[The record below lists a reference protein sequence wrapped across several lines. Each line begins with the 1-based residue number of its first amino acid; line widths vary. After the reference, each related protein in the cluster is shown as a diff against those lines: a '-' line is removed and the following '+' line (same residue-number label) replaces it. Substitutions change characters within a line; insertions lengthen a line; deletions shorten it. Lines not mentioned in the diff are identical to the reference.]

1 MAKLTARF
9 ELEDKVSKKL
19 LRIQKRFQT
28 FEKKL
33 KPFRKPVKINLDLD
47 DKKLKNFSLSLRKM
61 SVISMRLD
69 QGIFRDLKAL
79 NNQLNMLPNHLVISI
94 QAKGLDVMKS
104 SLNRLKQAGT
114 NPIMLTFKLND
125 QLSGKMS
132 EVKKSIYQL
141 MNRTYYMRLN
151 MVDQATAAIQR
162 IKKTLKSL
170 TMSKHEIR
178 VSVQDNAK
186 SKLKKRDQA
195 ESVVKEQNIK
205 KEPEAVSPSV
215 KTEDPKQ
222 SWIQNLANKGLSE
235 IQKYAGDVADKV
247 KEKLSPRKF
256 WDEKALPWVE
266 NKIEEY
272 KQDVI
277 GRIKEKIKFNPE
289 KKLDQLVTNV
299 LDRFLGVS
307 DQSSESTTQAP
318 TTAPTTAPTSTPTST
333 PSNPAP
339 KTKPQSRGG
348 KGLFRN
354 SCCPCCARGLSRG
367 GSTKTKNRNGR
378 SPRQTRNPN
387 ATSRAEMNRRP
398 PSRLGKLKTNAGKLF
413 GKIPNGLKKGAGIA
427 ASAGGLTGLV
437 KGSKGLSG
445 LGKVMKS
452 IGKGSGKLLKKVPI
466 LGSALS
472 ATNLIGMN
480 KDNAGEKIGTTGGG
494 IAGGMAGAAAGA
506 AIGSVVPGIGTAIGG
521 LVGGIAGSMGGE
533 SIGETIGKWFDGGGF
548 EKIGQKAIEIKNQ
561 IVEVWSTVAAWF
573 TENVW
578 TPLSSTVV
586 TVASSIWS
594 SLVNAWTWIQETFS
608 AVAGWFIE
616 NVWTPLSDTV
626 VTVATTIWTSLV
638 NAWTWIQE
646 TFSAV
651 AGWFIE
657 NVWTPLSDTVVTVA
671 TTIWSSLVNAWTW
684 IQETF
689 SAVAGWFIENVWT
702 PLSSTV
708 VTVATGIWTALSNA
722 WKKIQLIFGAVS
734 TWFMENVWNPLV
746 DTVGT
751 IKDSFG
757 KKFEEAYKLVTDIWD
772 GLSKWF
778 ENNIQKPIVKVAE
791 AIGDGFSAA
800 FGWVKKIFDKA
811 GGIVDVVINWIVGKK
826 KPDNNA
832 TGGYITQPT
841 LSWVG
846 EAGNEFVIPTQNNR
860 GRGKM
865 LLAQA
870 ASHLGMSVMP
880 SGAAGNQV
888 SSSPA
893 PTAVASSS
901 SVGSIDGSVSMTGN
915 IQASSIGE
923 QFNKDFEQGLN
934 QKVITLD
941 QWKQKNIQQPFGQL
955 TSDSGKYGQQTVAAF
970 ANGQQVTPT
979 GTDSFLQSRVKAP
992 YQQVMTASPTWGS
1005 GTVSGFST
1013 GQNATSVG
1021 TSQYVDQ
1028 HIKQPFLQA
1037 KQESPGW
1044 GSGMIDAFNNGMRS
1058 KAREVTQAAK
1068 EMAKKV
1074 EQAFRE
1080 ELDIHSPSR
1089 VMMSLGKFA
1098 SIGVVKGLDSV
1109 DVKKFAENQAGSL
1122 IGAFSGMGASG
1133 LNIKQWLMAAIM
1145 ATGTSMSWL
1154 PGLMTIAQNE
1164 SRGNPRAINLWDSN
1178 AKKGTPSKGLM
1189 QTIGPTFNSN
1199 KGKGMNDIWNPI
1211 HNAVAAINYIKGRY
1225 GTVFNTPGLRSMRR
1239 GGPYKGYANGGLITQ
1254 EQVARVG
1261 EGNKR
1266 EWIIPE
1272 ERGIRGRYLLTQA
1285 AKALGMQVYDPTNAS
1300 APLPE
1305 SQMQQVTSAQSASHT
1320 ASPGNKQ
1327 ITIQFNGDQ
1336 HFHNGQDQQSLV
1348 EKIRQMLVD
1357 ELEVEL
1363 HTGTKGVVIDG

>member
-9 ELEDKVSKKL
+9 ELEDRVSKKL

-28 FEKKL
+28 FEKQL
-33 KPFRKPVKINLDLD
+33 KPFRKPVKISLEMDE
-47 DKKLKNFSLSLRKM
+47 KKLRNLTLSLRKV
-61 SVISMRLD
+61 SVFSMRLD
-69 QGIFRDLKAL
+69 QGIYRDLKAL
-79 NNQLNMLPNHLVISI
+79 NNQLNMIPNHLVISF
-94 QAKGLDVMKS
+94 QAKGLNVIKS
-104 SLNRLKQAGT
+104 NIDRLKQMGT
-114 NPIMLTFKLND
+114 SPIMLTFKLND
-125 QLSGKMS
+125 QLSGKIS
-132 EVKKSIYQL
+132 SIKKSILQL
-141 MNRTYYMRLN
+141 INRTYYMRLN

-195 ESVVKEQNIK
+195 ESVVKEKTIK
-205 KEPEAVSPSV
+205 KEPETASPSV
-215 KTEDPKQ
+215 KTDEPKQ
-222 SWIQNLANKGLSE
+222 SWLQNFANKGLNE

-289 KKLDQLVTNV
+289 EKLDQWVKTG
-299 LDRFLGVS
+299 LDRLFGTS
-307 DQSSESTTQAP
+307 DPSSENNSTTPAP
-318 TTAPTTAPTSTPTST
+318 TTAPTTAPTSTP
-333 PSNPAP
+333 SNSAP
-339 KTKPQSRGG
+339 KTQPKPRGG
-348 KGLFRN
+348 KGLFRS
-354 SCCPCCARGLSRG
+354 SCCPCCARGISSR
-367 GSTKTKNRNGR
+367 GSTKAKNGR
-378 SPRQTRNPN
+378 SPRRSTNPN
-387 ATSRAEMNRRP
+387 ATSRTEMNRRP
-398 PSRLGKLKTNAGKLF
+398 PSKLGKLKSNAGKLF
-413 GKIPNGLKKGAGIA
+413 GKIPSGLKKGAGIA
-427 ASAGGLTGLV
+427 ASVGGLTGLM
-437 KGSKGLSG
+437 KGGKGLSG
-445 LGKVMKS
+445 LGDAVKN

-466 LGSALS
+466 LGGLLS
-472 ATNLIGMN
+472 ATNLIGM
-480 KDNAGEKIGTTGGG
+480 KKENAGEKIGTTGGG

-506 AIGSVVPGIGTAIGG
+506 AIGSVVPGVGTAIGG

-548 EKIGQKAIEIKNQ
+548 EKIGQKAIEIKDQ
-561 IVEVWSTVAAWF
+561 IVEVWSTVATWF

-594 SLVNAWTWIQETFS
+594 NLVNAWTWIQETFSTVAGWFIENVWTPLSGTVVTVATTIWSSLVNAWTWIQETFS
-608 AVAGWFIE
+608 TVAGWFIE
-616 NVWTPLSDTV
+616 NVWTPLS
-626 VTVATTIWTSLV
+626 
-638 NAWTWIQE
+638 
-646 TFSAV
+646 
-651 AGWFIE
+651 G
-657 NVWTPLSDTVVTVA
+657 TVVTVA

-722 WKKIQLIFGAVS
+722 WKKIQSIFGVVS

-757 KKFEEAYKLVTDIWD
+757 KKFEEAYKVVTDIWD

-778 ENNIQKPIVKVAE
+778 EDNIQKPIVKVAE
-791 AIGDGFSAA
+791 AIGDGFSKA

-811 GGIVDVVINWIVGKK
+811 GGGVDFVLKHVFGGA
-826 KPDNNA
+826 DNNA

-870 ASHLGMSVMP
+870 ASQLGMSVVP
-880 SGAAGNQV
+880 SGAAGTQV

-893 PTAVASSS
+893 PTTPSS
-901 SVGSIDGSVSMTGN
+901 SVGSMSGGGSVSLNAN

-923 QFNKDFEQGLN
+923 QFNSDFEQGLN
-934 QKVITLD
+934 RKVISLD

-955 TSDSGKYGQQTVAAF
+955 TSDSGKYGQQTVSAF
-970 ANGQQVTPT
+970 ANGQQMTPT

-1005 GTVSGFST
+1005 GTVSGFAA
-1013 GQNATSVG
+1013 GQNATSIG

-1028 HIKQPFLQA
+1028 NIKQPFLQA

-1044 GSGMIDAFNNGMRS
+1044 GSGMIDAFNSGMRS
-1058 KAREVTQAAK
+1058 KGSEVTQAAK

-1133 LNIKQWLMAAIM
+1133 LSVQQWLMAALM

-1154 PGLMTIAQNE
+1154 PGLMTIAQHE
-1164 SRGNPRAINLWDSN
+1164 SNGNPRAINLWDSN

-1285 AKALGMQVYDPTNAS
+1285 AKALGMQVYDPSNAS

-1305 SQMQQVTSAQSASHT
+1305 AQMQQVTSVQSTGST
-1320 ASPGNKQ
+1320 TSPGNKQ

-1348 EKIRQMLVD
+1348 EKIKQMLVD
-1357 ELEVEL
+1357 ELEVEI

>member
-1 MAKLTARF
+1 
-9 ELEDKVSKKL
+9 
-19 LRIQKRFQT
+19 
-28 FEKKL
+28 
-33 KPFRKPVKINLDLD
+33 
-47 DKKLKNFSLSLRKM
+47 
-61 SVISMRLD
+61 
-69 QGIFRDLKAL
+69 
-79 NNQLNMLPNHLVISI
+79 
-94 QAKGLDVMKS
+94 
-104 SLNRLKQAGT
+104 
-114 NPIMLTFKLND
+114 
-125 QLSGKMS
+125 
-132 EVKKSIYQL
+132 
-141 MNRTYYMRLN
+141 
-151 MVDQATAAIQR
+151 
-162 IKKTLKSL
+162 
-170 TMSKHEIR
+170 
-178 VSVQDNAK
+178 
-186 SKLKKRDQA
+186 
-195 ESVVKEQNIK
+195 
-205 KEPEAVSPSV
+205 
-215 KTEDPKQ
+215 
-222 SWIQNLANKGLSE
+222 
-235 IQKYAGDVADKV
+235 
-247 KEKLSPRKF
+247 
-256 WDEKALPWVE
+256 
-266 NKIEEY
+266 
-272 KQDVI
+272 
-277 GRIKEKIKFNPE
+277 
-289 KKLDQLVTNV
+289 
-299 LDRFLGVS
+299 
-307 DQSSESTTQAP
+307 
-318 TTAPTTAPTSTPTST
+318 
-333 PSNPAP
+333 
-339 KTKPQSRGG
+339 
-348 KGLFRN
+348 
-354 SCCPCCARGLSRG
+354 
-367 GSTKTKNRNGR
+367 
-378 SPRQTRNPN
+378 
-387 ATSRAEMNRRP
+387 MNRRP
-398 PSRLGKLKTNAGKLF
+398 PSKLGDALKN
-413 GKIPNGLKKGAGIA
+413 
-427 ASAGGLTGLV
+427 
-437 KGSKGLSG
+437 
-445 LGKVMKS
+445 

-466 LGSALS
+466 LGSVLS
-472 ATNLIGMN
+472 ATNLIGM
-480 KDNAGEKIGTTGGG
+480 KKENAGEKIGATGGG

-506 AIGSVVPGIGTAIGG
+506 AIGSIVPGVGTAIGG

-548 EKIGQKAIEIKNQ
+548 EKIGQKAIEIKDQ
-561 IVEVWSTVAAWF
+561 IVEVWSTVADWF
-573 TENVW
+573 IQNVW
-578 TPLSSTVV
+578 TPLSSTVGTVATTIWTSLVNAWTWIQETFSAVAGWFIENVWTPLSGTVV
-586 TVASSIWS
+586 TVATTIWT

-657 NVWTPLSDTVVTVA
+657 NVWTPLS
-671 TTIWSSLVNAWTW
+671 
-684 IQETF
+684 
-689 SAVAGWFIENVWT
+689 
-702 PLSSTV
+702 STV

-722 WKKIQLIFGAVS
+722 WKTIQSIFGAVS
-734 TWFMENVWNPLV
+734 SWFMNNVWNPLV
-746 DTVGT
+746 ETVGT
-751 IKDSFG
+751 IKDSIG
-757 KKFEEAYKLVTDIWD
+757 KKFEEAYKVVTDIWD

-778 ENNIQKPIVKVAE
+778 KDNIQTPIVKVAG
-791 AIGDGFSAA
+791 AISDGFSKA
-800 FGWVKKIFDKA
+800 FNWVKKIFDKA
-811 GGIVDVVINWIVGKK
+811 GDGINFVVKHLFGDPDKK
-826 KPDNNA
+826 A

-841 LSWVG
+841 LSWIG

-870 ASHLGMSVMP
+870 ASHLGMSVVP
-880 SGAAGNQV
+880 SSSGAASPV

-893 PTAVASSS
+893 PITPNAPAAPTASA
-901 SVGSIDGSVSMTGN
+901 GSIGGTVSMNGN
-915 IQASSIGE
+915 IQSASIGE
-923 QFNKDFEQGLN
+923 QFNHDFEQGLN
-934 QKVITLD
+934 QKVVSLD
-941 QWKQKNIQQPFGQL
+941 QWKQKNIQQPFNQM
-955 TSDSGKYGQQTVAAF
+955 TSDSGKYGQQTVSAF
-970 ANGQQVTPT
+970 ATSQQMTPT

-1005 GTVSGFST
+1005 GTVSGFAT
-1013 GQNATSVG
+1013 GQNATSIG

-1028 HIKQPFLQA
+1028 HVKQPFLQA

-1044 GSGMIDAFNNGMRS
+1044 GSGMIDAFNSGMRS
-1058 KAREVTQAAK
+1058 KASEVTQAAK

-1133 LNIKQWLMAAIM
+1133 LSVQQWLMAALM

-1154 PGLMTIAQNE
+1154 PGLMTIAQHE
-1164 SRGNPRAINLWDSN
+1164 SNGNPKAINLWDSN

-1189 QTIGPTFNSN
+1189 QTIGPTFHSN

-1285 AKALGMQVYDPTNAS
+1285 AKALGMQVYDPSNAS

-1305 SQMQQVTSAQSASHT
+1305 SQMQQVTSAQSAGT
-1320 ASPGNKQ
+1320 ATTSGNKQ

-1363 HTGTKGVVIDG
+1363 QTGTKGVVIDG

>member
-1 MAKLTARF
+1 
-9 ELEDKVSKKL
+9 
-19 LRIQKRFQT
+19 
-28 FEKKL
+28 
-33 KPFRKPVKINLDLD
+33 
-47 DKKLKNFSLSLRKM
+47 
-61 SVISMRLD
+61 
-69 QGIFRDLKAL
+69 
-79 NNQLNMLPNHLVISI
+79 
-94 QAKGLDVMKS
+94 
-104 SLNRLKQAGT
+104 
-114 NPIMLTFKLND
+114 
-125 QLSGKMS
+125 
-132 EVKKSIYQL
+132 
-141 MNRTYYMRLN
+141 
-151 MVDQATAAIQR
+151 
-162 IKKTLKSL
+162 
-170 TMSKHEIR
+170 
-178 VSVQDNAK
+178 
-186 SKLKKRDQA
+186 
-195 ESVVKEQNIK
+195 
-205 KEPEAVSPSV
+205 
-215 KTEDPKQ
+215 
-222 SWIQNLANKGLSE
+222 
-235 IQKYAGDVADKV
+235 
-247 KEKLSPRKF
+247 
-256 WDEKALPWVE
+256 
-266 NKIEEY
+266 
-272 KQDVI
+272 
-277 GRIKEKIKFNPE
+277 
-289 KKLDQLVTNV
+289 
-299 LDRFLGVS
+299 
-307 DQSSESTTQAP
+307 
-318 TTAPTTAPTSTPTST
+318 
-333 PSNPAP
+333 
-339 KTKPQSRGG
+339 
-348 KGLFRN
+348 
-354 SCCPCCARGLSRG
+354 
-367 GSTKTKNRNGR
+367 
-378 SPRQTRNPN
+378 
-387 ATSRAEMNRRP
+387 MNRRP
-398 PSRLGKLKTNAGKLF
+398 PSKLGDALKN
-413 GKIPNGLKKGAGIA
+413 
-427 ASAGGLTGLV
+427 
-437 KGSKGLSG
+437 
-445 LGKVMKS
+445 

-466 LGSALS
+466 LGSVLS
-472 ATNLIGMN
+472 ATNLIGM
-480 KDNAGEKIGTTGGG
+480 KKENAGEKIGATGGG

-506 AIGSVVPGIGTAIGG
+506 AIGSVVPGVGTAIGG

-548 EKIGQKAIEIKNQ
+548 EKIGQKAIEIKDQ
-561 IVEVWSTVAAWF
+561 IVEVWSSVADWF
-573 TENVW
+573 IENVW
-578 TPLSSTVV
+578 TPLSSTVG
-586 TVASSIWS
+586 TVATTIWS

-626 VTVATTIWTSLV
+626 ITVATTIWSNLV

-722 WKKIQLIFGAVS
+722 WKTIQSIFGAVS
-734 TWFMENVWNPLV
+734 SWFMNNVWNPLV
-746 DTVGT
+746 ETVGT
-751 IKDSFG
+751 IKDSIG
-757 KKFEEAYKLVTDIWD
+757 KKFEEAYKVVTDIWD

-778 ENNIQKPIVKVAE
+778 KDNIQTPIVKVAG
-791 AIGDGFSAA
+791 AISDGFSAA
-800 FGWVKKIFDKA
+800 FGWVQKIFEKA

-841 LSWVG
+841 LSWIG

-870 ASHLGMSVMP
+870 ASHLGMSVVP
-880 SGAAGNQV
+880 SSSGAASPV

-893 PTAVASSS
+893 PITPNAPAAPTASA
-901 SVGSIDGSVSMTGN
+901 GSIGGTVSMNGN
-915 IQASSIGE
+915 IQSASIGE
-923 QFNKDFEQGLN
+923 QFNHDFEQGLN
-934 QKVITLD
+934 QKVVSLD
-941 QWKQKNIQQPFGQL
+941 QWKQKNIQQPFNQM
-955 TSDSGKYGQQTVAAF
+955 TSDSGKYGQQTVSAF
-970 ANGQQVTPT
+970 ATGQQMTPT

-1005 GTVSGFST
+1005 GTVSGFAT
-1013 GQNATSVG
+1013 GQNATSIG

-1028 HIKQPFLQA
+1028 HVKQPFLQA

-1044 GSGMIDAFNNGMRS
+1044 GSGMIDAFNSGMRS
-1058 KAREVTQAAK
+1058 KASEVTQAAK

-1133 LNIKQWLMAAIM
+1133 LSVQQWLMAALM

-1154 PGLMTIAQNE
+1154 PGLMTIAQHE
-1164 SRGNPRAINLWDSN
+1164 SNGNPKAINLWDSN

-1189 QTIGPTFNSN
+1189 QTIGPTFHSN

-1285 AKALGMQVYDPTNAS
+1285 AKALGMQVYDPSNAS

-1305 SQMQQVTSAQSASHT
+1305 SQMQQVTSAQSAGT
-1320 ASPGNKQ
+1320 ATTSGNKQ

-1363 HTGTKGVVIDG
+1363 QTGTKGVVIDG

>member
-9 ELEDKVSKKL
+9 ELEDRVSKKL
-19 LRIQKRFQT
+19 LRIRKRFQT
-28 FEKKL
+28 FEKQL
-33 KPFRKPVKINLDLD
+33 KPFRKPVKISLEMDE
-47 DKKLKNFSLSLRKM
+47 KKLRNLTLLLRKV
-61 SVISMRLD
+61 SVFSMRLD
-69 QGIFRDLKAL
+69 QGIYRDLKSL
-79 NNQLNMLPNHLVISI
+79 KNQLNLIPNHLVISF
-94 QAKGLDVMKS
+94 QAKGLDVIKTS
-104 SLNRLKQAGT
+104 IDRLKQVGT
-114 NPIMLTFKLND
+114 SPIMLTFKLND
-125 QLSGKMS
+125 QLSAKMS
-132 EVKKSIYQL
+132 SIKKSILQL
-141 MNRTYYMRLN
+141 INRTYYMRLN

-195 ESVVKEQNIK
+195 ESVVKEKTIK
-205 KEPEAVSPSV
+205 KEPEIASTSV
-215 KTEDPKQ
+215 KTDEPKQ
-222 SWIQNLANKGLSE
+222 SWLQNFANKGLNE

-247 KEKLSPRKF
+247 KEQLSPRKF

-266 NKIEEY
+266 NKMEEY

-277 GRIKEKIKFNPE
+277 GRMKEKIKFNPE
-289 KKLDQLVTNV
+289 EKLDQLVKTG
-299 LDRFLGVS
+299 LDRLFGVS
-307 DQSSESTTQAP
+307 ENNSTTPA
-318 TTAPTTAPTSTPTST
+318 PTST

-339 KTKPQSRGG
+339 KTHLKAKSG

-354 SCCPCCARGLSRG
+354 SCCPCCARGLSRR
-367 GSTKTKNRNGR
+367 GSNKTKNRNGR
-378 SPRQTRNPN
+378 SQRQPTNPN
-387 ATSRAEMNRRP
+387 ATTRADRNKRLP
-398 PSRLGKLKTNAGKLF
+398 GRLGKLKTNAGKLF
-413 GKIPNGLKKGAGIA
+413 GKIPSGLKKGAINV
-427 ASAGGLTGLV
+427 ASLGGLTGLV
-437 KGSKGLSG
+437 KGGKGLSG
-445 LGKVMKS
+445 LGDAVKN
-452 IGKGSGKLLKKVPI
+452 IGKGSGKLLKKLPI
-466 LGSALS
+466 LGGLLG

-480 KDNAGEKIGTTGGG
+480 KENAGQKIGTTGGG
-494 IAGGMAGAAAGA
+494 IAGGMAGAAAGS
-506 AIGSVVPGIGTAIGG
+506 AIGSVVPGVGTAIGG

-578 TPLSSTVV
+578 TPLSSTVI
-586 TVASSIWS
+586 TVAI
-594 SLVNAWTWIQETFS
+594 
-608 AVAGWFIE
+608 
-616 NVWTPLSDTV
+616 
-626 VTVATTIWTSLV
+626 
-638 NAWTWIQE
+638 
-646 TFSAV
+646 
-651 AGWFIE
+651 
-657 NVWTPLSDTVVTVA
+657 
-671 TTIWSSLVNAWTW
+671 TIWSSLVNAWTW

-689 SAVAGWFIENVWT
+689 STVTGWFIENVWT
-702 PLSSTV
+702 PLSGTV
-708 VTVATGIWTALSNA
+708 VTVATDIWTALSNA
-722 WKKIQLIFGAVS
+722 WKTIQSIFGTVS
-734 TWFMENVWNPLV
+734 SWFMENVWNPLV

-751 IKDSFG
+751 IKDSIG
-757 KKFEEAYKLVTDIWD
+757 KKFEAAYKVVTDIWD

-778 ENNIQKPIVKVAE
+778 EDNIQKPIGKVAE
-791 AIGDGFSAA
+791 AISTGFSTA

-832 TGGYITQPT
+832 TGGYITRPT

-870 ASHLGMSVMP
+870 ASQLGMSVVP
-880 SGAAGNQV
+880 SESDGNPV

-893 PTAVASSS
+893 RTNASSS
-901 SVGSIDGSVSMTGN
+901 VSSMSGGGSVSMN
-915 IQASSIGE
+915 ASIQAFGIGE
-923 QFNKDFEQGLN
+923 QFNNDFEQGLN
-934 QKVITLD
+934 RKGISLD
-941 QWKQKNIQQPFGQL
+941 QWKQKNIQQPFNQL

-970 ANGQQVTPT
+970 ANSQQMTPT
-979 GTDSFLQSRVKAP
+979 GTDSFLQKRVKAP
-992 YQQVMTASPTWGS
+992 YQQVITASPTWGS
-1005 GTVSGFST
+1005 GTVSGFAA
-1013 GQNATSVG
+1013 GQHATSTG

-1028 HIKQPFLQA
+1028 HIKQPFLLA
-1037 KQESPGW
+1037 KQASPGW
-1044 GSGMIDAFNNGMRS
+1044 GSGMIDAFNSGMRS
-1058 KAREVTQAAK
+1058 KGSEVTQAAK

-1080 ELDIHSPSR
+1080 TLDIHSPSR

-1122 IGAFSGMGASG
+1122 IGAFSGMGASK
-1133 LNIKQWLMAAIM
+1133 LSVQQWLMAALM
-1145 ATGTSMSWL
+1145 ATGTSMNWL
-1154 PGLMTIAQNE
+1154 PGLMTIAQHE
-1164 SRGNPRAINLWDSN
+1164 SNGNPRAINLWDSN

-1254 EQVARVG
+1254 EQIARVG

-1285 AKALGMQVYDPTNAS
+1285 AKALGMQVYDPSNAS
-1300 APLPE
+1300 TPLPE
-1305 SQMQQVTSAQSASHT
+1305 AQMQQVISAQSTGRKAS
-1320 ASPGNKQ
+1320 SGNKQ
-1327 ITIQFNGDQ
+1327 ITIQFNGGQ
-1336 HFHNGQDQQSLV
+1336 HFHKGQDQQSLV

>member
-1 MAKLTARF
+1 
-9 ELEDKVSKKL
+9 
-19 LRIQKRFQT
+19 
-28 FEKKL
+28 
-33 KPFRKPVKINLDLD
+33 
-47 DKKLKNFSLSLRKM
+47 
-61 SVISMRLD
+61 
-69 QGIFRDLKAL
+69 
-79 NNQLNMLPNHLVISI
+79 
-94 QAKGLDVMKS
+94 
-104 SLNRLKQAGT
+104 
-114 NPIMLTFKLND
+114 
-125 QLSGKMS
+125 
-132 EVKKSIYQL
+132 
-141 MNRTYYMRLN
+141 
-151 MVDQATAAIQR
+151 
-162 IKKTLKSL
+162 
-170 TMSKHEIR
+170 
-178 VSVQDNAK
+178 
-186 SKLKKRDQA
+186 
-195 ESVVKEQNIK
+195 
-205 KEPEAVSPSV
+205 
-215 KTEDPKQ
+215 
-222 SWIQNLANKGLSE
+222 
-235 IQKYAGDVADKV
+235 
-247 KEKLSPRKF
+247 
-256 WDEKALPWVE
+256 
-266 NKIEEY
+266 
-272 KQDVI
+272 
-277 GRIKEKIKFNPE
+277 
-289 KKLDQLVTNV
+289 
-299 LDRFLGVS
+299 
-307 DQSSESTTQAP
+307 
-318 TTAPTTAPTSTPTST
+318 
-333 PSNPAP
+333 
-339 KTKPQSRGG
+339 
-348 KGLFRN
+348 
-354 SCCPCCARGLSRG
+354 
-367 GSTKTKNRNGR
+367 
-378 SPRQTRNPN
+378 
-387 ATSRAEMNRRP
+387 
-398 PSRLGKLKTNAGKLF
+398 
-413 GKIPNGLKKGAGIA
+413 
-427 ASAGGLTGLV
+427 
-437 KGSKGLSG
+437 
-445 LGKVMKS
+445 
-452 IGKGSGKLLKKVPI
+452 
-466 LGSALS
+466 
-472 ATNLIGMN
+472 
-480 KDNAGEKIGTTGGG
+480 
-494 IAGGMAGAAAGA
+494 
-506 AIGSVVPGIGTAIGG
+506 
-521 LVGGIAGSMGGE
+521 MGGE

-561 IVEVWSTVAAWF
+561 IVEVWSTVAGWF

-586 TVASSIWS
+586 TVA
-594 SLVNAWTWIQETFS
+594 
-608 AVAGWFIE
+608 
-616 NVWTPLSDTV
+616 
-626 VTVATTIWTSLV
+626 TTIWT
-638 NAWTWIQE
+638 
-646 TFSAV
+646 
-651 AGWFIE
+651 
-657 NVWTPLSDTVVTVA
+657 
-671 TTIWSSLVNAWTW
+671 SLVNAWTW

-722 WKKIQLIFGAVS
+722 WKKIQSIFGAVS
-734 TWFMENVWNPLV
+734 SWFMENVWNPLV

-757 KKFEEAYKLVTDIWD
+757 KKFEEAYKVVTDIWD

-778 ENNIQKPIVKVAE
+778 KDNIQTPIVKVAG
-791 AIGDGFSAA
+791 AISEGFSKA
-800 FGWVKKIFDKA
+800 FDWVKKIFDM
-811 GGIVDVVINWIVGKK
+811 GGGAVNLVVNKVLGRDPDKK
-826 KPDNNA
+826 A

-880 SGAAGNQV
+880 SGAAGNQI
-888 SSSPA
+888 SNSPA
-893 PTAVASSS
+893 PIAVASSS
-901 SVGSIDGSVSMTGN
+901 SVGSIDGSVSMNGN

-941 QWKQKNIQQPFGQL
+941 QWKQKNIQQPFAQL

-1005 GTVSGFST
+1005 GTVNGFAT

-1044 GSGMIDAFNNGMRS
+1044 GSGMMDAFNSGMRS
-1058 KAREVTQAAK
+1058 KASEVTQAAK

-1133 LNIKQWLMAAIM
+1133 LSVQQWLMAALM
-1145 ATGTSMSWL
+1145 ATGTSMNWL
-1154 PGLMTIAQNE
+1154 PGLMTIAQHE
-1164 SRGNPRAINLWDSN
+1164 SNGNPRAINLWDSN

-1285 AKALGMQVYDPTNAS
+1285 AKALGMQVYDPANAS

-1305 SQMQQVTSAQSASHT
+1305 SQMQQVTSAQSSSRTT
-1320 ASPGNKQ
+1320 ASGNKQ

>member
-9 ELEDKVSKKL
+9 ELEDRVSKKL

-28 FEKKL
+28 FEKQL
-33 KPFRKPVKINLDLD
+33 KPFRKPVKISLEMDE
-47 DKKLKNFSLSLRKM
+47 KKLRNLTLSLRKV
-61 SVISMRLD
+61 SVFSMRLD
-69 QGIFRDLKAL
+69 QGIYRDLKAL
-79 NNQLNMLPNHLVISI
+79 NNQLNMIPNHLVISF
-94 QAKGLDVMKS
+94 QAKGLDVIKFS
-104 SLNRLKQAGT
+104 IDRLKQMGT
-114 NPIMLTFKLND
+114 SLIMLTFKLND
-125 QLSGKMS
+125 QLSAKMS
-132 EVKKSIYQL
+132 SIKKSILQL
-141 MNRTYYMRLN
+141 INRTYYMRLN

-195 ESVVKEQNIK
+195 ESVVKEK
-205 KEPEAVSPSV
+205 KV
-215 KTEDPKQ
+215 KKQPNATAATKTNENKQ
-222 SWIQNLANKGLSE
+222 SWLGNLRNKALKE
-235 IQKYAGDVADKV
+235 IEKYAGDVSDKL
-247 KEKLSPRKF
+247 KEKLSPRNF
-256 WDEKALPWVE
+256 WDNNALPWIE
-266 NKIEEY
+266 TKIDAY
-272 KQDVI
+272 KQEVI
-277 GRIKEKIKFNPE
+277 GRISEKIKINPE
-289 KKLDQLVTNV
+289 EYLDKWFNKG
-299 LDRFLGVS
+299 LDLILGPKNP
-307 DQSSESTTQAP
+307 SSENNSNSSAQSP
-318 TTAPTTAPTSTPTST
+318 TTEASTNPTPNTQP
-333 PSNPAP
+333 N
-339 KTKPQSRGG
+339 KQKG

-354 SCCPCCARGLSRG
+354 SCCPCCARGLSRR
-367 GSTKTKNRNGR
+367 GSNRTRNRNGR
-378 SPRQTRNPN
+378 AQRQPTNPT
-387 ATSRAEMNRRP
+387 ATSRAERNRRP
-398 PSRLGKLKTNAGKLF
+398 PGRLGKLKTNAGKIF
-413 GKIPNGLKKGAGIA
+413 EKIPSGLKKTTGIVASVAGL
-427 ASAGGLTGLV
+427 AGL
-437 KGSKGLSG
+437 
-445 LGKVMKS
+445 M
-452 IGKGSGKLLKKVPI
+452 KGSGGLSSLGDSLKNIGRGSSKLLKRVPV
-466 LGSALS
+466 LGNLLS
-472 ATNLIGMN
+472 ATDL
-480 KDNAGEKIGTTGGG
+480 IGTTKENVGEKVGGFSG
-494 IAGGMAGAAAGA
+494 GLAGGVSGA
-506 AIGSVVPGIGTAIGG
+506 AIGQALIPIPFVGAAIGG
-521 LVGGIAGSMGGE
+521 VAGSMAGTYGG
-533 SIGETIGKWFDGGGF
+533 SKLGEIFDTSKLKENISNTLFNGEWWSEKWGSVKTSAETSLGNLS
-548 EKIGQKAIEIKNQ
+548 EKWEDIKTTASNTLFNSEWWAEQ
-561 IVEVWSTVAAWF
+561 AGYVTGVLESTVFNGEWWSEKWDAIKD
-573 TENVW
+573 W
-578 TPLSSTVV
+578 T
-586 TVASSIWS
+586 
-594 SLVNAWTWIQETFS
+594 QEKWDS
-608 AVAGWFIE
+608 AVEIWDSIKGKLSETVFNGDWWE
-616 NVWTPLSDTV
+616 EKWDNVKEWTKEKWDGAVEIWDSIKGKLSETV
-626 VTVATTIWTSLV
+626 FNGDWWGEKWDNVKKWTREKWDGAVDIWNSIKGKIRETVFNKDW
-638 NAWTWIQE
+638 WGEKWD
-646 TFSAV
+646 
-651 AGWFIE
+651 
-657 NVWTPLSDTVVTVA
+657 NVKSWSKSKWEQSK
-671 TTIWSSLVNAWTW
+671 TIWSTAKAT
-684 IQETF
+684 I
-689 SAVAGWFIENVWT
+689 
-702 PLSSTV
+702 SSTLFNKD
-708 VTVATGIWTALSNA
+708 WWSRKWSNVQS
-722 WKKIQLIFGAVS
+722 WGKNILGDSWGLIKSEGAKFVGRHIVK
-734 TWFMENVWNPLV
+734 FEKGREN
-746 DTVGT
+746 
-751 IKDSFG
+751 G
-757 KKFEEAYKLVTDIWD
+757 KKDF
-772 GLSKWF
+772 
-778 ENNIQKPIVKVAE
+778 KP
-791 AIGDGFSAA
+791 
-800 FGWVKKIFDKA
+800 
-811 GGIVDVVINWIVGKK
+811 GKK
-826 KPDNNA
+826 A

-870 ASHLGMSVMP
+870 ASQLGMSVVP
-880 SGAAGNQV
+880 SGAAGNSV

-901 SVGSIDGSVSMTGN
+901 SVGSIDGSVSMTGD

-923 QFNKDFEQGLN
+923 QFNDDFEQGLN
-934 QKVITLD
+934 RKVISLD

-955 TSDSGKYGQQTVAAF
+955 TSDSGKYGQQTVSAF
-970 ANGQQVTPT
+970 ANGQQMTPT

-1005 GTVSGFST
+1005 GTVSGFAA
-1013 GQNATSVG
+1013 GQNATSIG

-1028 HIKQPFLQA
+1028 NIKQPFLQA

-1044 GSGMIDAFNNGMRS
+1044 GSGMIDAFNSGMRS
-1058 KAREVTQAAK
+1058 KGSEVTQAAK

-1154 PGLMTIAQNE
+1154 PGLMTIAQHE

-1189 QTIGPTFNSN
+1189 QTIGTTFNAN

-1285 AKALGMQVYDPTNAS
+1285 AKALGMQVYDPSNAS
-1300 APLPE
+1300 APLPKA
-1305 SQMQQVTSAQSASHT
+1305 QMQQVTSPQSTGST
-1320 ASPGNKQ
+1320 TSPGNKQ

-1348 EKIRQMLVD
+1348 EKIKQMLVD

>member
-9 ELEDKVSKKL
+9 ELEDRVSKKL

-28 FEKKL
+28 FEKQL
-33 KPFRKPVKINLDLD
+33 KPFRKPVKISLEMDE
-47 DKKLKNFSLSLRKM
+47 KKLRNLTLSLRK
-61 SVISMRLD
+61 ISAVSMTLD
-69 QGIFRDLKAL
+69 QGIYRDLKL
-79 NNQLNMLPNHLVISI
+79 LKNHLNMLPNHMVISI
-94 QAKGLDVMKS
+94 QAKGLDVIKTS
-104 SLNRLKQAGT
+104 IDRLRQVGT
-114 NPIMLTFKLND
+114 SPMMMTFKLND
-125 QLSGKMS
+125 QLSGKIS
-132 EVKKSIYQL
+132 SIKKSILQL
-141 MNRTYYMRLN
+141 INRTYYMRLN

-195 ESVVKEQNIK
+195 ESVVKEKTIK
-205 KEPEAVSPSV
+205 KEPEAASPSA
-215 KTEDPKQ
+215 KTDEPKQ
-222 SWIQNLANKGLSE
+222 SLLQNFANKGLNE

-266 NKIEEY
+266 NKMEEY

-289 KKLDQLVTNV
+289 KKLDQWVKTG
-299 LDRFLGVS
+299 LDRLFGTS
-307 DQSSESTTQAP
+307 DQSSENNSTTPAPTTAPTTP
-318 TTAPTTAPTSTPTST
+318 TTAPTTAPTSTP
-333 PSNPAP
+333 SNSAP
-339 KTKPQSRGG
+339 KTQPKPRGG
-348 KGLFRN
+348 KGLFRS
-354 SCCPCCARGLSRG
+354 SCCPCCARGISSR
-367 GSTKTKNRNGR
+367 GSTKARNGR
-378 SPRQTRNPN
+378 SPRRSTNPN
-387 ATSRAEMNRRP
+387 ATSRTEMNRRP
-398 PSRLGKLKTNAGKLF
+398 PSKLGKLKTNAGKLF
-413 GKIPNGLKKGAGIA
+413 GKIPSGLKKGAGIA
-427 ASAGGLTGLV
+427 ASVGGLTGLM
-437 KGSKGLSG
+437 KGGKGLSG
-445 LGKVMKS
+445 LGDAVKNIS
-452 IGKGSGKLLKKVPI
+452 KGSGKLLKKVPI
-466 LGSALS
+466 LGGLLS
-472 ATNLIGMN
+472 ATNLIGM
-480 KDNAGEKIGTTGGG
+480 KKENAGEKIGTTGGG

-506 AIGSVVPGIGTAIGG
+506 AIGSVVPGVGTAIGG

-548 EKIGQKAIEIKNQ
+548 EKIGQKAIEIKDQ
-561 IVEVWSTVAAWF
+561 IVEVWSTVATWF

-608 AVAGWFIE
+608 
-616 NVWTPLSDTV
+616 T
-626 VTVATTIWTSLV
+626 
-638 NAWTWIQE
+638 
-646 TFSAV
+646 
-651 AGWFIE
+651 
-657 NVWTPLSDTVVTVA
+657 
-671 TTIWSSLVNAWTW
+671 
-684 IQETF
+684 
-689 SAVAGWFIENVWT
+689 VAGWFIENVWT

-722 WKKIQLIFGAVS
+722 WQKIQSIFGVVS

-757 KKFEEAYKLVTDIWD
+757 KKFEEAYKVVTDIWD

-778 ENNIQKPIVKVAE
+778 EDNIQKPIVKVAE
-791 AIGDGFSAA
+791 AIGDGFSKA

-811 GGIVDVVINWIVGKK
+811 GGGIDFVLKHVFGTPDKK
-826 KPDNNA
+826 A

-870 ASHLGMSVMP
+870 ASHLGMSVIP

-893 PTAVASSS
+893 PTAVAASS
-901 SVGSIDGSVSMTGN
+901 SVGSIDGSVSMTGD

-923 QFNKDFEQGLN
+923 QFNNDFEQGLN
-934 QKVITLD
+934 RKVISLD

-955 TSDSGKYGQQTVAAF
+955 TSDSGKYGQQTVSAF
-970 ANGQQVTPT
+970 ANGQQMTPT
-979 GTDSFLQSRVKAP
+979 GTDSFLQSRVKTP

-1005 GTVSGFST
+1005 GTVSGFAA
-1013 GQNATSVG
+1013 GQNATSIG

-1058 KAREVTQAAK
+1058 KGSEVTQAAK

-1154 PGLMTIAQNE
+1154 PGLMTIAQHE

-1189 QTIGPTFNSN
+1189 QTIGTTFNAN

-1285 AKALGMQVYDPTNAS
+1285 AKALGMQVYDPSNATT
-1300 APLPE
+1300 PLPE
-1305 SQMQQVTSAQSASHT
+1305 AQMQQVTSAQSTGST
-1320 ASPGNKQ
+1320 TSSSGNKQ

-1348 EKIRQMLVD
+1348 EKIKQMLVD

-1363 HTGTKGVVIDG
+1363 HTGTKGVVFDG

>member
-1 MAKLTARF
+1 M
-9 ELEDKVSKKL
+9 
-19 LRIQKRFQT
+19 RIQKRFQT
-28 FEKKL
+28 FEKQL
-33 KPFRKPVKINLDLD
+33 KPFRKPVKINLEIDE
-47 DKKLKNFSLSLRKM
+47 KKLRNFSLSLRKI
-61 SVISMRLD
+61 SVFSMRLD
-69 QGIFRDLKAL
+69 QGIYRDLKAL

-94 QAKGLDVMKS
+94 QAKGLDVIKS
-104 SLNRLKQAGT
+104 SINRLKQAGT
-114 NPIMLTFKLND
+114 SPILLTFKLND

-132 EVKKSIYQL
+132 SIKKSIYQL

-195 ESVVKEQNIK
+195 ESIVKEQNIK

-215 KTEDPKQ
+215 KTDESKQ
-222 SWIQNLANKGLSE
+222 SWLQNLANKGLNE

-266 NKIEEY
+266 NKMEDY

-289 KKLDQLVTNV
+289 EKLDQLVKTG
-299 LDRFLGVS
+299 LDRLFGAS
-307 DQSSESTTQAP
+307 DQSSESATPAP
-318 TTAPTTAPTSTPTST
+318 TTAPTSTSTPTST

-339 KTKPQSRGG
+339 KTKPQPRGG

-387 ATSRAEMNRRP
+387 ATTRTEMNRRP
-398 PSRLGKLKTNAGKLF
+398 PSRIGKLKTNAGKLF
-413 GKIPNGLKKGAGIA
+413 GKIPSGLKKGAGIA
-427 ASAGGLTGLV
+427 ASVGGLTGLV

-445 LGKVMKS
+445 LGNAMKS

-466 LGSALS
+466 LGSVLS

-480 KDNAGEKIGTTGGG
+480 KENAGEKIGTTGGG

-506 AIGSVVPGIGTAIGG
+506 AIGSVVPGVGTAIGG

-578 TPLSSTVV
+578 TPLSNTVV

-657 NVWTPLSDTVVTVA
+657 NVWTPLSSTVVTVA

-722 WKKIQLIFGAVS
+722 WKTIQSIFGAVS
-734 TWFMENVWNPLV
+734 SWFMENVWNPLV

-751 IKDSFG
+751 IKDSIG
-757 KKFEEAYKLVTDIWD
+757 KKFEEAYKVVTDIWD

-778 ENNIQKPIVKVAE
+778 EDNIQKPIVKVAE
-791 AIGDGFSAA
+791 AISDGFSAA

-941 QWKQKNIQQPFGQL
+941 QWKQKNIQQPFAQL

-1005 GTVSGFST
+1005 GTVNGFAT

-1044 GSGMIDAFNNGMRS
+1044 GSGMMDAFNNGMRS
-1058 KAREVTQAAK
+1058 KASEVTQAAK

-1133 LNIKQWLMAAIM
+1133 LSVQQWLMAALM
-1145 ATGTSMSWL
+1145 ATGTSMNWL
-1154 PGLMTIAQNE
+1154 PGLMTIAQHE
-1164 SRGNPRAINLWDSN
+1164 SNGNPRAINLWDSN

-1285 AKALGMQVYDPTNAS
+1285 AKALGMQVYDPANAS

-1305 SQMQQVTSAQSASHT
+1305 SQMQQVTSAQSSSGTT
-1320 ASPGNKQ
+1320 ASGNKQ

>member
-1 MAKLTARF
+1 M
-9 ELEDKVSKKL
+9 
-19 LRIQKRFQT
+19 RIQKRFQT
-28 FEKKL
+28 FEKQL
-33 KPFRKPVKINLDLD
+33 KPFRKPVKINLEIDE
-47 DKKLKNFSLSLRKM
+47 KKLRNFSLSLRKI
-61 SVISMRLD
+61 SVFSMRLD
-69 QGIFRDLKAL
+69 KGIYRDLKAL

-94 QAKGLDVMKS
+94 QAKGLDVIKYS
-104 SLNRLKQAGT
+104 INRLKQAGT
-114 NPIMLTFKLND
+114 SPILLTFKLND

-132 EVKKSIYQL
+132 SIKKSILQL

-195 ESVVKEQNIK
+195 ESIVKEQNIK

-215 KTEDPKQ
+215 KTDESKQ
-222 SWIQNLANKGLSE
+222 SWLQNLANKGLNE

-266 NKIEEY
+266 NKMEDY

-289 KKLDQLVTNV
+289 EKLDQLVKTG
-299 LDRFLGVS
+299 LDRLFGAS
-307 DQSSESTTQAP
+307 DQSSESATPAP
-318 TTAPTTAPTSTPTST
+318 TTVPTTAPTST

-339 KTKPQSRGG
+339 KTKPQPRGG

-367 GSTKTKNRNGR
+367 GSTKTKNRNGQ
-378 SPRQTRNPN
+378 SPRQSTNPN
-387 ATSRAEMNRRP
+387 ATTRTEMNRRP

-413 GKIPNGLKKGAGIA
+413 GKIPSGLKKGAGIA
-427 ASAGGLTGLV
+427 ASVGGLTGLV

-445 LGKVMKS
+445 LGNAMKS

-466 LGSALS
+466 LGSVLS

-480 KDNAGEKIGTTGGG
+480 KENAGEKIGTTGGG

-506 AIGSVVPGIGTAIGG
+506 AIGSVVPGVGTAIGG

-578 TPLSSTVV
+578 TPLSNTVV

-722 WKKIQLIFGAVS
+722 WKTIQSIFGAVS
-734 TWFMENVWNPLV
+734 SWFMENVWNPLV

-757 KKFEEAYKLVTDIWD
+757 KKFEEAYKVVTDIWD

-778 ENNIQKPIVKVAE
+778 EDNIQKPIVKVAE
-791 AIGDGFSAA
+791 AISDGFSAA

-941 QWKQKNIQQPFGQL
+941 QWKQKNIQQPFAQL

-1005 GTVSGFST
+1005 GTVNGFAT

-1044 GSGMIDAFNNGMRS
+1044 GSGMMDAFNNGMRS
-1058 KAREVTQAAK
+1058 KASEVTQAAK

-1122 IGAFSGMGASG
+1122 IGAFSGMGVSG
-1133 LNIKQWLMAAIM
+1133 LSVQQWLMAALM
-1145 ATGTSMSWL
+1145 ATGTSMNWL
-1154 PGLMTIAQNE
+1154 PGLMTIAQHE
-1164 SRGNPRAINLWDSN
+1164 SNGNPRAINLWDSN

-1285 AKALGMQVYDPTNAS
+1285 AKALGMQVYDPANAS

-1305 SQMQQVTSAQSASHT
+1305 SQMQQVTSAQSSSRT
-1320 ASPGNKQ
+1320 ASSSNKQ

>member
-1 MAKLTARF
+1 MK
-9 ELEDKVSKKL
+9 
-19 LRIQKRFQT
+19 
-28 FEKKL
+28 
-33 KPFRKPVKINLDLD
+33 
-47 DKKLKNFSLSLRKM
+47 
-61 SVISMRLD
+61 LD
-69 QGIFRDLKAL
+69 QGIYRDLRSLA
-79 NNQLNMLPNHLVISI
+79 NQLNMIPKQMVISI
-94 QAKGLDVMKS
+94 QAKGLDVIKS
-104 SLNRLKQAGT
+104 SIDRLKQSGT
-114 NPIMLTFKLND
+114 SPILLTFKLND

-132 EVKKSIYQL
+132 SIKKSILQL

-151 MVDQATAAIQR
+151 MVDQATTAIQR
-162 IKKTLKSL
+162 IKKTLISL
-170 TMSKHEIR
+170 TMAKHEIR

-195 ESVVKEQNIK
+195 EAVVKEQNIK

-215 KTEDPKQ
+215 KKDEPKQ
-222 SWIQNLANKGLSE
+222 GWLQSLANKGLNE

-266 NKIEEY
+266 NKMEEY

-289 KKLDQLVTNV
+289 KKLDELVTNV
-299 LDRFLGVS
+299 LDRLFGAG
-307 DQSSESTTQAP
+307 DQSNGSSTPAP
-318 TTAPTTAPTSTPTST
+318 TTAPTTAPTSTP
-333 PSNPAP
+333 SNSAP
-339 KTKPQSRGG
+339 NKKSMPRGG

-367 GSTKTKNRNGR
+367 GSTKTKNRNGQ
-378 SPRQTRNPN
+378 SPRQPRNPN
-387 ATSRAEMNRRP
+387 ATTRTEMNRRP
-398 PSRLGKLKTNAGKLF
+398 PSKLGDALKN
-413 GKIPNGLKKGAGIA
+413 
-427 ASAGGLTGLV
+427 
-437 KGSKGLSG
+437 
-445 LGKVMKS
+445 

-466 LGSALS
+466 LGSVLS
-472 ATNLIGMN
+472 ATNLIGM
-480 KDNAGEKIGTTGGG
+480 KKENAGEKIGATGGG

-506 AIGSVVPGIGTAIGG
+506 AIGSVVPGVGTAIGG

-548 EKIGQKAIEIKNQ
+548 EKIGQKAIEIKDQ
-561 IVEVWSTVAAWF
+561 IVEVWSTVADWF
-573 TENVW
+573 IQNVW
-578 TPLSSTVV
+578 TPLSSTVG
-586 TVASSIWS
+586 TVATTIWS

-626 VTVATTIWTSLV
+626 VTVATTIWSNLV

-722 WKKIQLIFGAVS
+722 WKTIQSIFGAVS
-734 TWFMENVWNPLV
+734 SWFMNNVWNPLV
-746 DTVGT
+746 ETVGT
-751 IKDSFG
+751 IKDSIG
-757 KKFEEAYKLVTDIWD
+757 KKFEEAYKVVTDIWD

-778 ENNIQKPIVKVAE
+778 KDNIQTPIVKVAG
-791 AIGDGFSAA
+791 AISDGFSKA
-800 FGWVKKIFDKA
+800 FNWVKKIFDKA
-811 GGIVDVVINWIVGKK
+811 GDGINFVVKHLFGDPDKK
-826 KPDNNA
+826 A

-841 LSWVG
+841 LSWIG

-870 ASHLGMSVMP
+870 ASHLGMSVVP
-880 SGAAGNQV
+880 SSSGAASPV

-893 PTAVASSS
+893 PITPNAPAAPTASA
-901 SVGSIDGSVSMTGN
+901 GSIGGTVSMNGN
-915 IQASSIGE
+915 IQSASIGE
-923 QFNKDFEQGLN
+923 QFNHDFEQGLN
-934 QKVITLD
+934 QKVVSLD
-941 QWKQKNIQQPFGQL
+941 QWKQKNIQQPFNQM
-955 TSDSGKYGQQTVAAF
+955 TSDSGKYGQQTVSAF
-970 ANGQQVTPT
+970 ATGQQMTPT
-979 GTDSFLQSRVKAP
+979 GTDSFLQSRVKAS

-1005 GTVSGFST
+1005 GTVSGFAT
-1013 GQNATSVG
+1013 GQNATSIG

-1028 HIKQPFLQA
+1028 HVKQPFLQA

-1044 GSGMIDAFNNGMRS
+1044 GSGMIDAFNSGMRS
-1058 KAREVTQAAK
+1058 KASEVTQAAK

-1133 LNIKQWLMAAIM
+1133 LSVQQWLMAALM

-1154 PGLMTIAQNE
+1154 PGLMTIAQHE
-1164 SRGNPRAINLWDSN
+1164 SNGNPKAINLWDSN

-1189 QTIGPTFNSN
+1189 QTIGPTFHSN

-1285 AKALGMQVYDPTNAS
+1285 AKALGMQVYDPSNAS

-1305 SQMQQVTSAQSASHT
+1305 SQMQQVTSAQPAGNATTS
-1320 ASPGNKQ
+1320 GNKQ

-1363 HTGTKGVVIDG
+1363 QTGTKGVVIDG

>member
-19 LRIQKRFQT
+19 MRIQKRFQT
-28 FEKKL
+28 FEKQL
-33 KPFRKPVKINLDLD
+33 KPFRKPVKINLEIDE
-47 DKKLKNFSLSLRKM
+47 KKLRNFSLSLRKI
-61 SVISMRLD
+61 SVFSMRLD
-69 QGIFRDLKAL
+69 QGIYRDLKAL

-94 QAKGLDVMKS
+94 KAKGLDVIKS
-104 SLNRLKQAGT
+104 SINRLKQAGT
-114 NPIMLTFKLND
+114 SPILLTFKLND

-132 EVKKSIYQL
+132 SIKKSIYQL

-195 ESVVKEQNIK
+195 ESIVKEQNIK

-215 KTEDPKQ
+215 KTDESKQ
-222 SWIQNLANKGLSE
+222 SWLQNLANKGLNE

-266 NKIEEY
+266 NKMEDY

-289 KKLDQLVTNV
+289 EKLDQLVKTG
-299 LDRFLGVS
+299 LDRLFGAS
-307 DQSSESTTQAP
+307 DQSSESATP
-318 TTAPTTAPTSTPTST
+318 APTTAPTSTPTST

-339 KTKPQSRGG
+339 KTKPQPRGG

-367 GSTKTKNRNGR
+367 GSTKTKNRNGQ
-378 SPRQTRNPN
+378 SPRQSTNPN
-387 ATSRAEMNRRP
+387 ATTRTEMNRRP

-413 GKIPNGLKKGAGIA
+413 GKIPSGLKKGAGIA
-427 ASAGGLTGLV
+427 ASVGGLTGLV

-445 LGKVMKS
+445 LGNAMKS

-466 LGSALS
+466 LGSVLS

-480 KDNAGEKIGTTGGG
+480 KENAGEKIGTTGGG

-506 AIGSVVPGIGTAIGG
+506 AIGSVVPGVGTAIGG

-578 TPLSSTVV
+578 TPLSNTVV

-722 WKKIQLIFGAVS
+722 WKTIQSIFGAVS
-734 TWFMENVWNPLV
+734 SWFMENVWNPLV

-757 KKFEEAYKLVTDIWD
+757 KKFEEAYKVVTDIWD

-778 ENNIQKPIVKVAE
+778 EDNIQKPIVKVAE
-791 AIGDGFSAA
+791 AISDGFSAA

-941 QWKQKNIQQPFGQL
+941 QWKQKNIQQPFAQL

-1005 GTVSGFST
+1005 GTVNGFAT

-1044 GSGMIDAFNNGMRS
+1044 GSGMMDAFNNGMRS
-1058 KAREVTQAAK
+1058 KASEVTQAAK

-1133 LNIKQWLMAAIM
+1133 LSVQQWLMAALM
-1145 ATGTSMSWL
+1145 ATGTSMNWL
-1154 PGLMTIAQNE
+1154 PGLMTIAQHE
-1164 SRGNPRAINLWDSN
+1164 SNGNPRAINLWDSN

-1285 AKALGMQVYDPTNAS
+1285 AKALGMQVYDPANAS

-1305 SQMQQVTSAQSASHT
+1305 SQMQQVTSAQSSSGTT
-1320 ASPGNKQ
+1320 ASGNKQ

>member
-1 MAKLTARF
+1 
-9 ELEDKVSKKL
+9 
-19 LRIQKRFQT
+19 
-28 FEKKL
+28 
-33 KPFRKPVKINLDLD
+33 
-47 DKKLKNFSLSLRKM
+47 
-61 SVISMRLD
+61 
-69 QGIFRDLKAL
+69 
-79 NNQLNMLPNHLVISI
+79 
-94 QAKGLDVMKS
+94 
-104 SLNRLKQAGT
+104 
-114 NPIMLTFKLND
+114 
-125 QLSGKMS
+125 
-132 EVKKSIYQL
+132 
-141 MNRTYYMRLN
+141 
-151 MVDQATAAIQR
+151 
-162 IKKTLKSL
+162 
-170 TMSKHEIR
+170 
-178 VSVQDNAK
+178 
-186 SKLKKRDQA
+186 
-195 ESVVKEQNIK
+195 
-205 KEPEAVSPSV
+205 
-215 KTEDPKQ
+215 
-222 SWIQNLANKGLSE
+222 
-235 IQKYAGDVADKV
+235 
-247 KEKLSPRKF
+247 
-256 WDEKALPWVE
+256 
-266 NKIEEY
+266 
-272 KQDVI
+272 
-277 GRIKEKIKFNPE
+277 
-289 KKLDQLVTNV
+289 
-299 LDRFLGVS
+299 
-307 DQSSESTTQAP
+307 
-318 TTAPTTAPTSTPTST
+318 
-333 PSNPAP
+333 
-339 KTKPQSRGG
+339 
-348 KGLFRN
+348 
-354 SCCPCCARGLSRG
+354 
-367 GSTKTKNRNGR
+367 
-378 SPRQTRNPN
+378 
-387 ATSRAEMNRRP
+387 MNRRP
-398 PSRLGKLKTNAGKLF
+398 PSKLGDALKN
-413 GKIPNGLKKGAGIA
+413 
-427 ASAGGLTGLV
+427 
-437 KGSKGLSG
+437 
-445 LGKVMKS
+445 

-466 LGSALS
+466 LGSVLS
-472 ATNLIGMN
+472 ATNLIGM
-480 KDNAGEKIGTTGGG
+480 KKENAGEKIGATGGG

-506 AIGSVVPGIGTAIGG
+506 AIGSVVPGVGTAIGG

-548 EKIGQKAIEIKNQ
+548 EKIGQKAIGIKGQ
-561 IVEVWSTVAAWF
+561 IVEVWSTVADWF
-573 TENVW
+573 IQNVW
-578 TPLSSTVV
+578 TPLSSTVG
-586 TVASSIWS
+586 TVATTIWT

-616 NVWTPLSDTV
+616 NVWTPLSGTV

-722 WKKIQLIFGAVS
+722 WKTIQSIFGAVS
-734 TWFMENVWNPLV
+734 SWFMNNVWNPLV
-746 DTVGT
+746 ETVGT
-751 IKDSFG
+751 IKDSIG
-757 KKFEEAYKLVTDIWD
+757 KKFEEAYKVVTDIWN

-778 ENNIQKPIVKVAE
+778 KDNIQTPIVKVAG
-791 AIGDGFSAA
+791 AISDGFSAA
-800 FGWVKKIFDKA
+800 FGWVQKIFEKA

-841 LSWVG
+841 LSWIG

-870 ASHLGMSVMP
+870 ASHLGMSVVP
-880 SGAAGNQV
+880 SSSGAASPV

-893 PTAVASSS
+893 PITPNAPAAPNASA
-901 SVGSIDGSVSMTGN
+901 GSIGGTVSMNGN
-915 IQASSIGE
+915 IQAASIGE
-923 QFNKDFEQGLN
+923 QFNHDFEQGLN
-934 QKVITLD
+934 QKVVSLD
-941 QWKQKNIQQPFGQL
+941 QWKQKNIQQPFNQM
-955 TSDSGKYGQQTVAAF
+955 TSDSGKYGQQTVSAF
-970 ANGQQVTPT
+970 ATSQQMTPT

-1005 GTVSGFST
+1005 GTVSGFAS
-1013 GQNATSVG
+1013 GQNATSIG

-1028 HIKQPFLQA
+1028 HVKQPFLQA

-1044 GSGMIDAFNNGMRS
+1044 GSGMIDAFNSGMRS
-1058 KAREVTQAAK
+1058 KASEVTQAAK

-1133 LNIKQWLMAAIM
+1133 LSVQQWLMAALM

-1154 PGLMTIAQNE
+1154 PGLMTIAQHE
-1164 SRGNPRAINLWDSN
+1164 SNGNPKAINLWDSN

-1189 QTIGPTFNSN
+1189 QTIGPTFHSN

-1285 AKALGMQVYDPTNAS
+1285 AKALGMQVYDPSNAS

-1305 SQMQQVTSAQSASHT
+1305 SQMQQVTSAQSAGNTTTS
-1320 ASPGNKQ
+1320 SNKQ

-1363 HTGTKGVVIDG
+1363 QTGTKGVVIDG

>member
-1 MAKLTARF
+1 M
-9 ELEDKVSKKL
+9 
-19 LRIQKRFQT
+19 RIQKRFQT
-28 FEKKL
+28 FEKQL
-33 KPFRKPVKINLDLD
+33 KPFRKPVKINLEIDE
-47 DKKLKNFSLSLRKM
+47 KKLRNFSLSLRKI
-61 SVISMRLD
+61 SVFSMRLD
-69 QGIFRDLKAL
+69 QGIYRDLKAL

-94 QAKGLDVMKS
+94 QAKGLDVIKS
-104 SLNRLKQAGT
+104 SINRLKQAGT
-114 NPIMLTFKLND
+114 SPILLTFKLND

-132 EVKKSIYQL
+132 SIKKSIYQL

-195 ESVVKEQNIK
+195 ESIVKEQNIK

-215 KTEDPKQ
+215 KTDESKQ
-222 SWIQNLANKGLSE
+222 SWLQNLANKGLNE

-266 NKIEEY
+266 NKMEDY

-289 KKLDQLVTNV
+289 EKLDQLVKTG
-299 LDRFLGVS
+299 LDRLFGAS
-307 DQSSESTTQAP
+307 DQSSESATPAP
-318 TTAPTTAPTSTPTST
+318 TTVPTTAPTSTPTST

-339 KTKPQSRGG
+339 KTKPQPRGG

-367 GSTKTKNRNGR
+367 GSTKTKNRNGQ
-378 SPRQTRNPN
+378 SPRQSTNPN
-387 ATSRAEMNRRP
+387 ATTRTEMNRRP

-413 GKIPNGLKKGAGIA
+413 GKIPSGLKKGAGIA
-427 ASAGGLTGLV
+427 ASVGGLTGLV

-445 LGKVMKS
+445 LGNAMKS

-466 LGSALS
+466 LGSVLS

-480 KDNAGEKIGTTGGG
+480 KENAGEKIGTTGGG

-506 AIGSVVPGIGTAIGG
+506 AIGSVVPGVGTAIGG

-578 TPLSSTVV
+578 TPLSNTVV

-657 NVWTPLSDTVVTVA
+657 NVWTPLSSTVVTVA

-722 WKKIQLIFGAVS
+722 WKTIQSIFGAVS
-734 TWFMENVWNPLV
+734 SWFMENVWNPLV

-751 IKDSFG
+751 IKDSIG
-757 KKFEEAYKLVTDIWD
+757 KKFEEAYKVVTDIWD

-778 ENNIQKPIVKVAE
+778 EDNIQKPIVKVAE
-791 AIGDGFSAA
+791 AISDGFSAA

-941 QWKQKNIQQPFGQL
+941 QWKQKNIQQPFAQL

-1005 GTVSGFST
+1005 GTVNGFAT

-1044 GSGMIDAFNNGMRS
+1044 GSGMMDAFNNGMRS
-1058 KAREVTQAAK
+1058 KASEVTQAAK

-1133 LNIKQWLMAAIM
+1133 LSVQQWLMAALM
-1145 ATGTSMSWL
+1145 ATGTSMNWL
-1154 PGLMTIAQNE
+1154 PGLMTIAQHE
-1164 SRGNPRAINLWDSN
+1164 SNGNPRAINLWDSN

-1285 AKALGMQVYDPTNAS
+1285 AKALGMQVYDPANAS

-1305 SQMQQVTSAQSASHT
+1305 SQMQQVTSAQSSSGTT
-1320 ASPGNKQ
+1320 ASGNKQ

>member
-19 LRIQKRFQT
+19 MRIQKRFQT
-28 FEKKL
+28 FEKQL
-33 KPFRKPVKINLDLD
+33 KPFRKPVKINLEIDE
-47 DKKLKNFSLSLRKM
+47 KKLRNFSLSLRKI
-61 SVISMRLD
+61 SVFSMRLD
-69 QGIFRDLKAL
+69 QGIYRDLKAL

-94 QAKGLDVMKS
+94 QAKGLDVIKS
-104 SLNRLKQAGT
+104 SINRLKQAGT
-114 NPIMLTFKLND
+114 SPILLTFKLND

-132 EVKKSIYQL
+132 SIKKSIYQL

-195 ESVVKEQNIK
+195 ESIVKEQNIK

-215 KTEDPKQ
+215 KTDESKQ
-222 SWIQNLANKGLSE
+222 SWLQNLANKGLNE

-266 NKIEEY
+266 NKMEDY

-289 KKLDQLVTNV
+289 EKLDQLVKTG
-299 LDRFLGVS
+299 LDRLFGAS
-307 DQSSESTTQAP
+307 DQSSESATPAP
-318 TTAPTTAPTSTPTST
+318 TTVPTTAPTSTPTST

-339 KTKPQSRGG
+339 KTKPQPRGG

-367 GSTKTKNRNGR
+367 GSTKTKNRNGQ
-378 SPRQTRNPN
+378 SPRQSTNPN
-387 ATSRAEMNRRP
+387 ATTRTEMNRRP

-413 GKIPNGLKKGAGIA
+413 GKIPSGLKKGAGIA
-427 ASAGGLTGLV
+427 ASVGGLTGLV

-445 LGKVMKS
+445 LGNAMKS

-466 LGSALS
+466 LGSVLS

-480 KDNAGEKIGTTGGG
+480 KENAGEKIGTTGGG

-506 AIGSVVPGIGTAIGG
+506 AIGSVVPGVGTAIGG

-578 TPLSSTVV
+578 TPLSNTVV

-657 NVWTPLSDTVVTVA
+657 NVWTPLS
-671 TTIWSSLVNAWTW
+671 
-684 IQETF
+684 
-689 SAVAGWFIENVWT
+689 
-702 PLSSTV
+702 STV

-722 WKKIQLIFGAVS
+722 WKTIQSIFGAVS
-734 TWFMENVWNPLV
+734 SWFMENVWNPLV

-751 IKDSFG
+751 IKDSIG
-757 KKFEEAYKLVTDIWD
+757 KKFEEAYKVVTDIWD

-778 ENNIQKPIVKVAE
+778 EDNIQKPIVKVAE
-791 AIGDGFSAA
+791 AISDGFSAA

-941 QWKQKNIQQPFGQL
+941 QWKQKNIQQPFAQL

-1005 GTVSGFST
+1005 GTVNGFAT

-1044 GSGMIDAFNNGMRS
+1044 GSGMMDAFNNGMRS
-1058 KAREVTQAAK
+1058 KASEVTQAAK

-1133 LNIKQWLMAAIM
+1133 LSVQQWLMAALM
-1145 ATGTSMSWL
+1145 ATGTSMNWL
-1154 PGLMTIAQNE
+1154 PGLMTIAQHE
-1164 SRGNPRAINLWDSN
+1164 SNGNPRAINLWDSN

-1285 AKALGMQVYDPTNAS
+1285 AKALGMQVYDPANAS

-1305 SQMQQVTSAQSASHT
+1305 SQMQQVTSAQSSSGTT
-1320 ASPGNKQ
+1320 ASGNKQ

>member
-9 ELEDKVSKKL
+9 ELEDRVSKKL
-19 LRIQKRFQT
+19 LRIQKRFRT
-28 FEKKL
+28 FEKQL
-33 KPFRKPVKINLDLD
+33 KPFRKPVKISLEMDE
-47 DKKLKNFSLSLRKM
+47 KKLRNLTLSLRKI
-61 SVISMRLD
+61 SAFSMRLD
-69 QGIFRDLKAL
+69 QGIYRDLKTL
-79 NNQLNMLPNHLVISI
+79 KNQLNMLPNHMVISI
-94 QAKGLDVMKS
+94 QAKGLDVIKS
-104 SLNRLKQAGT
+104 SIDRLKQVGT
-114 NPIMLTFKLND
+114 SPVMLTFKLND

-132 EVKKSIYQL
+132 TIKKSILQL

-195 ESVVKEQNIK
+195 ESVVEEKKIK
-205 KEPEAVSPSV
+205 KKPNATAAA
-215 KTEDPKQ
+215 KTNENNQ
-222 SWIQNLANKGLSE
+222 SWLGNLGNKALKE
-235 IQKYAGDVADKV
+235 IEKYAGDVSDKL
-247 KEKLSPRKF
+247 KEQLSPRKF
-256 WDEKALPWVE
+256 WDDKALPWIE
-266 NKIEEY
+266 TKIDEY
-272 KQDVI
+272 KQEVI
-277 GRIKEKIKFNPE
+277 GRISEKIKINPE
-289 KKLDQLVTNV
+289 EYLDKWVNKG
-299 LDRFLGVS
+299 LDLILGPKN
-307 DQSSESTTQAP
+307 QTSENDSNPSAQNQTTD
-318 TTAPTTAPTSTPTST
+318 TPTNPT
-333 PSNPAP
+333 PNTQQN
-339 KTKPQSRGG
+339 KQSG

-354 SCCPCCARGLSRG
+354 SCCPCCARGLSRR
-367 GSTKTKNRNGR
+367 GSDRARNRNGR
-378 SPRQTRNPN
+378 SQRQSTNPT
-387 ATSRAEMNRRP
+387 ATARVERNRRP
-398 PSRLGKLKTNAGKLF
+398 PGRLGKLKTNAGKF
-413 GKIPNGLKKGAGIA
+413 IGKIPSGLKKGAAIA
-427 ASAGGLTGLV
+427 TSVAGLAGLMKGTG
-437 KGSKGLSG
+437 GLSG
-445 LGKVMKS
+445 LGDVFKN
-452 IGKGSGKLLKKVPI
+452 IGRGSSKLLKRVPI
-466 LGSALS
+466 LGNLLS
-472 ATNLIGMN
+472 ATDL
-480 KDNAGEKIGTTGGG
+480 IGTTKENVGEKVGGFSG
-494 IAGGMAGAAAGA
+494 GLAGGVSGA
-506 AIGSVVPGIGTAIGG
+506 AIGQALIPIPVVGAAIGG
-521 LVGGIAGSMGGE
+521 VAGGLAGTFGG
-533 SIGETIGKWFDGGGF
+533 SKLGEIFDTSKLKEDISNTLFNGEWWSEKWGSVKTSAETSLGNLS
-548 EKIGQKAIEIKNQ
+548 EKWEDIKTTASNTLFNSEWWAEQ
-561 IVEVWSTVAAWF
+561 AGYVTGVLESTVFNGEWWSEKWDAIKD
-573 TENVW
+573 W
-578 TPLSSTVV
+578 T
-586 TVASSIWS
+586 
-594 SLVNAWTWIQETFS
+594 QEKWDS
-608 AVAGWFIE
+608 AVEIWDSIKGKLSETVFNGDWWGE
-616 NVWTPLSDTV
+616 KWDNVKDWTQEKWDGAVEIWDSIKGKLSETV
-626 VTVATTIWTSLV
+626 FNGDWWGEKWDSVKKWTKEKWDGAVEIWNSIKGKVRETVFNKDWWGEKWDDVKSWSKSKWKQS
-638 NAWTWIQE
+638 N
-646 TFSAV
+646 
-651 AGWFIE
+651 
-657 NVWTPLSDTVVTVA
+657 
-671 TTIWSSLVNAWTW
+671 TIWSTAKAT
-684 IQETF
+684 I
-689 SAVAGWFIENVWT
+689 
-702 PLSSTV
+702 SST
-708 VTVATGIWTALSNA
+708 LFN
-722 WKKIQLIFGAVS
+722 
-734 TWFMENVWNPLV
+734 
-746 DTVGT
+746 
-751 IKDSFG
+751 KDWWS
-757 KKFEEAYKLVTDIWD
+757 
-772 GLSKWF
+772 SKW
-778 ENNIQKPIVKVAE
+778 NSVQSWGKNILGDTWDLVKSKGA
-791 AIGDGFSAA
+791 
-800 FGWVKKIFDKA
+800 K
-811 GGIVDVVINWIVGKK
+811 IVGKHFAK
-826 KPDNNA
+826 FEKGRENGKKDFKPDKKA

-923 QFNKDFEQGLN
+923 QFNQDFEQGLN

-955 TSDSGKYGQQTVAAF
+955 TSDSGKYGQQTVSAF
-970 ANGQQVTPT
+970 ANGQQMTPT

-992 YQQVMTASPTWGS
+992 YQQVMTTSPTWGT
-1005 GTVSGFST
+1005 GTVSGFAA
-1013 GQNATSVG
+1013 GQNATSTG
-1021 TSQYVDQ
+1021 TNLYVDQ

-1037 KQESPGW
+1037 KQESPTW
-1044 GSGMIDAFNNGMRS
+1044 GSGMIDAFNSGMRS
-1058 KAREVTQAAK
+1058 KGSEVTQAAK

-1122 IGAFSGMGASG
+1122 IGAFSGMGASN
-1133 LNIKQWLMAAIM
+1133 LNVKQWLMAAIM

-1164 SRGNPRAINLWDSN
+1164 SHGDPRAINLWDSN

-1189 QTIGPTFNSN
+1189 QTIGTTFNAN

-1225 GTVFNTPGLRSMRR
+1225 GSVFNTPGLRSMRR

-1285 AKALGMQVYDPTNAS
+1285 AKALGMQVYDPSNTS

-1305 SQMQQVTSAQSASHT
+1305 AQMQQVTSAQSAGST
-1320 ASPGNKQ
+1320 TSSGNKQ

-1348 EKIRQMLVD
+1348 EKIKQMLVD
-1357 ELEVEL
+1357 ELEIEL

>member
-28 FEKKL
+28 FEKQL

-104 SLNRLKQAGT
+104 SINRLKQAGT
-114 NPIMLTFKLND
+114 SPIMLTFKLND

-235 IQKYAGDVADKV
+235 IQKYAGDVADKM

-299 LDRFLGVS
+299 LDRFLGAS

-318 TTAPTTAPTSTPTST
+318 TTAPTST

-378 SPRQTRNPN
+378 SPRQTSNPN

-398 PSRLGKLKTNAGKLF
+398 QSRLGKLKTNAGKLF

-445 LGKVMKS
+445 LGKAMKS

-586 TVASSIWS
+586 TVAASIWS

-778 ENNIQKPIVKVAE
+778 EDNIQKPIVKVAE

-880 SGAAGNQV
+880 SGVTGNQV
-888 SSSPA
+888 SSSSA

-1044 GSGMIDAFNNGMRS
+1044 GSGMIAAFNNGMRS
-1058 KAREVTQAAK
+1058 KASEVTQAAK

>member
-19 LRIQKRFQT
+19 MRIQKRFQT
-28 FEKKL
+28 FEKQL
-33 KPFRKPVKINLDLD
+33 KPFRKPVKINLEIDE
-47 DKKLKNFSLSLRKM
+47 KKLRNFSLSLRKI
-61 SVISMRLD
+61 SVFSMRLD
-69 QGIFRDLKAL
+69 QGIYRDLKAL

-94 QAKGLDVMKS
+94 QAKGLDVIKS
-104 SLNRLKQAGT
+104 SINRLKQAGT
-114 NPIMLTFKLND
+114 SPILLTFKLND

-132 EVKKSIYQL
+132 SIKKSIYQL

-195 ESVVKEQNIK
+195 ESIVKEQNIK

-215 KTEDPKQ
+215 KTDESKQ
-222 SWIQNLANKGLSE
+222 SWLQNLANKGLNE

-266 NKIEEY
+266 NKMEDY

-289 KKLDQLVTNV
+289 EKLDQLVKTG
-299 LDRFLGVS
+299 LDRLFGAS
-307 DQSSESTTQAP
+307 DQSSESATPAP
-318 TTAPTTAPTSTPTST
+318 TTAPTTA

-339 KTKPQSRGG
+339 KTKPQPRGG

-367 GSTKTKNRNGR
+367 GSTKTKNRNGQ
-378 SPRQTRNPN
+378 SPRQSTNPN
-387 ATSRAEMNRRP
+387 ATTRTEMNRRP

-413 GKIPNGLKKGAGIA
+413 GKIPSGLKKGAGIA
-427 ASAGGLTGLV
+427 ASVGGLTGLV

-445 LGKVMKS
+445 LGNAMKS

-466 LGSALS
+466 LGSVLS

-480 KDNAGEKIGTTGGG
+480 KENAGEKIGTTGGG

-506 AIGSVVPGIGTAIGG
+506 AIGSVVPGVGTAIGG

-578 TPLSSTVV
+578 TPLSKTVV

-722 WKKIQLIFGAVS
+722 WKTIQSIFGAVS
-734 TWFMENVWNPLV
+734 SWFMENVWNPLV

-751 IKDSFG
+751 IKDSIG
-757 KKFEEAYKLVTDIWD
+757 KKFEEAYKVVTDIWD

-778 ENNIQKPIVKVAE
+778 EDNIQKPIVKVAE
-791 AIGDGFSAA
+791 AISDGFSAA

-941 QWKQKNIQQPFGQL
+941 QWKQKNIQQPFAQL

-1005 GTVSGFST
+1005 GTVNGFAT

-1044 GSGMIDAFNNGMRS
+1044 GSGMMDAFNNGMRS
-1058 KAREVTQAAK
+1058 KASEVTQAAK

-1133 LNIKQWLMAAIM
+1133 LSVQQWLMAALM
-1145 ATGTSMSWL
+1145 ATGTSMNWL
-1154 PGLMTIAQNE
+1154 PGLMTIAQHE
-1164 SRGNPRAINLWDSN
+1164 SNGNPRAINLWDSN

-1285 AKALGMQVYDPTNAS
+1285 AKALGMQVYDPANAS

-1305 SQMQQVTSAQSASHT
+1305 SQMQQVTSAQSSSGTT
-1320 ASPGNKQ
+1320 ASGNKQ